1 MTEVIIGRV
10 IQGSGGAGMVSL
22 VSILITDLV
31 PLREVA
37 AYRSYVN
44 IVATAGRSC
53 GGPLGGALAQTIGWR
68 WYFYSNMLGIYL
80 TWTGHSSVKLP

>member
-37 AYRSYVN
+37 SYRSYVN

-53 GGPLGGALAQTIGWR
+53 GGPLGGALAQLFGWR
-68 WYFYSNMLGIYL
+68 WY
-80 TWTGHSSVKLP
+80 VP